1 MKKELEQF
9 YDECD
14 LTIKDCAKTNG
25 MNITD
30 FDDPDY
36 AYTLA
41 SCIRIY
47 NQGKRLSLDSAK
59 EFDEMKRLAEENNK
73 MLSELLR
80 RVSLLENKKTAKEK
94 E

>member
-1 MKKELEQF
+1 MKEELKQF
-9 YDECD
+9 YEECD

-41 SCIRIY
+41 ACIKLY
-47 NQGKRLSLDSAK
+47 NQGKHISLNSAR
-59 EFDEMKRLAEENNK
+59 EFDELKETVDQNNE
-73 MLSELLR
+73 MLKELLKK
-80 RVSLLENKKTAKEK
+80 VSLLENRKTTKEK

>member
-14 LTIKDCAKTNG
+14 LTIKDCCKTNG
-25 MNITD
+25 MDITD

-41 SCIRIY
+41 SCIKIY
-47 NQGKRLSLDSAK
+47 NQGKQVTLKSAK
-59 EFDEMKRLAEENNK
+59 EFDELKSLVEQNNE
-73 MLSELLR
+73 MLKELLKK
-80 RVSLLENKKTAKEK
+80 VSLLENKKAAKEK